1 MSEISELECCMHD
14 SWTPEAVTEA
24 TAGFDGFV
32 GCGGREDCW
41 IREQVGLGDDAWL
54 ARMRMY
60 VCRCMRMNVG
70 FPLWEYG
77 FHP

>member
-1 MSEISELECCMHD
+1 MHD

-60 VCRCMRMNVG
+60 A
-70 FPLWEYG
+70 
-77 FHP
+77 